1 MVICYGKTP
10 SGAADW
16 AIKEGLVE
24 SERCS
29 IVAIP
34 PQFENRMATHV
45 NRLLSQDEIEK
56 CFGDL
61 PLIKREKA

>member
-29 IVAIP
+29 IVVIP

-45 NRLLSQDEIEK
+45 NRLLSQDEIEIN
-56 CFGDL
+56 FSDL
-61 PLIKREKA
+61 PLVRKEKA